1 MSVSSVNLNAIANA
15 NYDIAVIGGGMVG
28 IPLAIG
34 LARQGFSVLLVERGS
49 LSEVPD
55 IGLSN
60 SFDWRST
67 AISAGSVN
75 ILSALNL
82 WDKQALFA
90 NAIQA
95 VHVSEQ
101 GRMGTTS
108 IQAEELGSEAL
119 GYVVPNIAVGKLFQV
134 SLADSDVNVREHAQV
149 SKIVMLAD
157 AAEVHTRSESS
168 GEQVFRTSLVIVAD
182 GAQSKCAQMLGI
194 DYEQKPY
201 NQSAIITNVETE
213 LPNQGV
219 AFERFAATGP
229 AALLPLQ
236 KSLSALVW
244 TLSSEEADAAMALP
258 QEEFGKR
265 IEDIF
270 GGRLGRIC
278 KSGERVSYP
287 LSLTQAK
294 EQSRE
299 RLLVAGNAAHSLHP
313 VAGQGFNLALR
324 GVAAYIEGLAEHKES
339 GFWQHQV
346 LKSLVAKHR
355 LEQAKIVTFSDQLI
369 DVFSPASHVPSLART
384 LGLVSLNS
392 LASLKAEF
400 AKHSMGQAQ
409 SLKLQQTAKLSGSVV

>member
-1 MSVSSVNLNAIANA
+1 MSVSSVNVNASVNV

-34 LARQGFSVLLVERGS
+34 LANQGFSILLVERGS

-82 WDKQALFA
+82 WDEQALLA
-90 NAIQA
+90 NPIQT

-108 IQAEELGSEAL
+108 IQAQELGSQAL

-134 SLADSDVNVREHAQV
+134 SLADSTVDVREHTHV
-149 SKIVMLAD
+149 SKIVMRAEAAD
-157 AAEVHTRSESS
+157 VHTRSENSS
-168 GEQVFRTSLVIVAD
+168 EQVFRASLVIVAD

-194 DYEQKPY
+194 DYEQKSY
-201 NQSAIITNVETE
+201 NQNAIITNVETE

-236 KSLSALVW
+236 TSLSALVW

-258 QEEFGKR
+258 QEAFCKH

-278 KSGERVSYP
+278 NSGERVSYP

-299 RLLVAGNAAHSLHP
+299 RLLD
-313 VAGQGFNLALR
+313 R
-324 GVAAYIEGLAEHKES
+324 K
-339 GFWQHQV
+339 
-346 LKSLVAKHR
+346 
-355 LEQAKIVTFSDQLI
+355 
-369 DVFSPASHVPSLART
+369 
-384 LGLVSLNS
+384 
-392 LASLKAEF
+392 
-400 AKHSMGQAQ
+400 
-409 SLKLQQTAKLSGSVV
+409 SVV